1 MSGKFGIRG
10 ASAIVGIGQT
20 PYYARGRSPDS
31 EMKLCLRAIVAAC
44 DDGGIDPRDIDGF
57 ASYGAEHNSGPHLM
71 RALGTTELR
80 WSSLV
85 WNGGGGG
92 MAAAVGLAA
101 AAIATGQ
108 ANNVVVYRAMAE
120 ADGGRLRTAVAE
132 DHFGLQYTV
141 NGLDSPAQICAL
153 RTQRLL
159 EVDGV
164 PRSAMQAMAR
174 AAYFH
179 AQQNPAAVGRGTVL
193 DEATYDNSRWV
204 SEPFRLYDCSRENDG
219 AACVLLTS
227 ADRARDLSKH
237 PAFVLAAPMGSPGG
251 WGDVGESVTPYT
263 SGGFGVVADR
273 VWQESGYT
281 PSDVAVAQI
290 YENFTG
296 PGVAAI
302 IDHGFCTAEQA
313 GDFLTFENL
322 IAPSGRL
329 PVNTSGGN
337 LADGF
342 VHGMGLVLEAVRQI
356 RGESCNQVPAVG
368 LSLVTGGPTSMIAS
382 SALLGTEQTL

>member
-1 MSGKFGIRG
+1 
-10 ASAIVGIGQT
+10 
-20 PYYARGRSPDS
+20 
-31 EMKLCLRAIVAAC
+31 MKLCLRAIVAAC
-44 DDGGIDPRDIDGF
+44 DDAGIDPRDVDGF
-57 ASYGAEHNSGPHLM
+57 VSYGAEHNTGPQLM
-71 RALGTTELR
+71 RALGTRELR

-92 MAAAVGLAA
+92 MAGAIGLAA

-108 ANNVVVYRAMAE
+108 AQNVVVYRAMAE
-120 ADGGRLRTAVAE
+120 SDGGRLRTAVAE

-159 EVDGV
+159 EADGI
-164 PRSAMQAMAR
+164 PRSAMRAMAR

-179 AQQNPAAVGRGTVL
+179 AQQNPSAVGNGTVL
-193 DEATYDNSRWV
+193 DEARYEASRWV
-204 SEPFRLYDCSRENDG
+204 SEPYRLFDCSRENDG

-227 ADRARDLSKH
+227 ATRAHDLSAH
-237 PAFVLAAPMGSPGG
+237 PAYVLAAPMGSPAG

-263 SGGFGVVADR
+263 SAGFGEVAQR
-273 VWQESGYT
+273 VWRESGYG
-281 PSDVAVAQI
+281 PHDVAVAQI

-296 PGVAAI
+296 PGVAAV

-313 GDFLTFENL
+313 DEFFVYDNL

-329 PVNTSGGN
+329 PINTSGGN

-342 VHGMGLVLEAVRQI
+342 VHGMGLVLEAVRQL
-356 RGESCNQVPAVG
+356 RGDSCNQVPSAS
-368 LSLVTGGPTSMIAS
+368 LSLVTGGPTSMVAS
-382 SALLGTEQTL
+382 SALLGSEETL